1 MTLPALRIVP
11 VFAVDF
17 ILLIFCLLHIPNI
30 QDRPTA
36 PFEVVQEG
44 DAVVINRLLHPTL
57 TPQFAA
63 GDRLLS
69 WNGLEVSFPE
79 QIEYLAD
86 ISAIGAS
93 IEIVTRRDSG
103 DIRDEITLVPY
114 YTSPRFLIVSIF
126 TGLTIFAFGLFILVN
141 RPDDPAGKALH
152 WSLITFGV
160 TIMMTW
166 GPVSLDSPEFAA
178 ARILWFFAYVGV
190 AASFFFF
197 TLTFPR
203 HSTHWIVRYPFLV
216 VVFVLG
222 FGGVLVA
229 LHLRALDVRSRETM
243 SLFQQFFD
251 LFHLLLL
258 LLIGGGLYNIA
269 RSLLR
274 ATTGEERGKIYW
286 ILWGL
291 TIGASPFLFLHILP
305 QLILSRYLIPEEYTT
320 IFFTAVPF
328 AFAVSFLKYRLFDV
342 EVLISRSIV
351 YPVISLFL
359 GGSFLLVVLLF
370 TSIVGGEIVF
380 GEYLLVAGITLLA
393 ASVLNPVRKKL
404 QHVVEE
410 TLFAAR
416 TNFQTAVSRIGVELR
431 SSLSRDQLF
440 HTLIDL
446 LYGMIPC
453 ESIAAL
459 ETGEA
464 TFLVRSIRGV
474 EQHGD
479 LSLLPTVE
487 KALLAQ
493 KFLAR
498 EGSVTNN
505 PSPPNPAVADWFRLH
520 GWSICIPFISD
531 SGRILGA
538 VVVKQRS
545 PHEPYEEHEI
555 HLLQTAAE
563 LTSEILDRLLA
574 QEALIITREE
584 HKRLEEL
591 SALKSY
597 FISSVSHELRMP
609 LTSIRMFA
617 ETLRSS
623 KHLTPR
629 RKKEY
634 LEIIEGES
642 ERLSRL
648 IGNVL
653 DFAKIERGL
662 KEYNF
667 RMIDLSDCV
676 RAAARAMAY
685 QVAQHRG
692 TLKVR
697 IPRSFPPLHA
707 DPDALEEALLNL
719 LSNALKYSGK
729 RKEILLTVTRARN
742 GVMLTV
748 SDKGLGIPDHE
759 LPSIFEK
766 FYRVRDE
773 RTRQVGGTGLGLAL
787 VKHIIEAH
795 RGSISVKS
803 IVGKGTTFTITLP
816 LKGSRRRHP

>member
-1 MTLPALRIVP
+1 MSLPALRTVP

-17 ILLIFCLLHIPNI
+17 ILLVFCLLHIPNI

-44 DAVVINRLLHPTL
+44 DAVVINRLLDPTA
-57 TPQFAA
+57 TPQFAV
-63 GDRLLS
+63 GDRLFS
-69 WNGLEVSFPE
+69 WSGLEVSFPE
-79 QIEYLAD
+79 QVEYLAD
-86 ISAIGAS
+86 ISTIGAS
-93 IEIVTRRDSG
+93 VEIVTRRDS
-103 DIRDEITLVPY
+103 RDFRDQITLVPY
-114 YTSPRFLIVSIF
+114 YPSPRFLIVSIF
-126 TGLTIFAFGLFILVN
+126 TGLTIFAFGLFILVS

-166 GPVSLDSPEFAA
+166 GPVSLDSPESTA
-178 ARILWFFAYVGV
+178 ARILWFFVYVGV

-203 HSTHWIVRYPFLV
+203 RSTHWIVRYPFLV

-229 LHLRALDVRSRETM
+229 LHLRALDVRSREAM
-243 SLFQQFFD
+243 GLFQQFFD

-274 ATTGEERGKIYW
+274 ATTGEERAKIYW

-305 QLILSRYLIPEEYTT
+305 QLTLSRYLIPEEYTT

-393 ASVLNPVRKKL
+393 ASLLNPVRKKL

-416 TNFQTAVSRIGVELR
+416 TNFQTAVSRIGAELR

-459 ETGEA
+459 ETGEE
-464 TFLVRSIRGV
+464 TFLVRSTRGV

-479 LSLLPTVE
+479 LPLLPTVE

-498 EGSVTNN
+498 EGSVTNSS
-505 PSPPNPAVADWFRLH
+505 SPPDPAVADWFQLH

-584 HKRLEEL
+584 HQRLEEL
-591 SALKSY
+591 STLKSY

-629 RKKEY
+629 KKKEY

-662 KEYNF
+662 KEYHF

-685 QVAQHRG
+685 QVAQHGG

-697 IPRSFPPLHA
+697 IPRSLPHLHA

-729 RKEILLTVTRARN
+729 RKEILLTVARARN
-742 GVMLTV
+742 GVTLTV

-787 VKHIIEAH
+787 VKHIVEAH

>member
-1 MTLPALRIVP
+1 MTLPALRTVP

-17 ILLIFCLLHIPNI
+17 ILLVFCLLHIPNI

-44 DAVVINRLLHPTL
+44 DAVVINRLLQPAP
-57 TPQFAA
+57 TPQFAV

-69 WNGLEVSFPE
+69 WNELEVSFPE

-86 ISAIGAS
+86 ISTIGAS
-93 IEIVTRRDSG
+93 VEIITRRDSG
-103 DIRDEITLVPY
+103 DFRDEITLVPY
-114 YTSPRFLIVSIF
+114 YPSPRFLIVSIF

-203 HSTHWIVRYPFLV
+203 RSTHWIVRYPFLV

-229 LHLRALDVRSRETM
+229 LHLRALDVRSREAM

-274 ATTGEERGKIYW
+274 ATTAEERAKIYW

-380 GEYLLVAGITLLA
+380 GEYLLVAGITLVA
-393 ASVLNPVRKKL
+393 AFALNPVRKKL

-416 TNFQTAVSRIGVELR
+416 TNFQTTVSLIGGQLR
-431 SSLSRDQLF
+431 SALSREQLF
-440 HTLIDL
+440 GNLVDTL
-446 LYGMIPC
+446 YRTIPC
-453 ESIAAL
+453 ESIVVLEPKEGMYLPRASRGTERREPLTMTAPFEQAL
-459 ETGEA
+459 
-464 TFLVRSIRGV
+464 V
-474 EQHGD
+474 ESK
-479 LSLLPTVE
+479 L
-487 KALLAQ
+487 
-493 KFLAR
+493 LAR
-498 EGSVTNN
+498 EGALVNT
-505 PSPPNPAVADWFRLH
+505 PSTLHPAFMDWFLKNN
-520 GWSICIPFISD
+520 WSVSIPLISD
-531 SGRILGA
+531 SGRILGI

-545 PHEPYEEHEI
+545 LNEPYEEDEVR
-555 HLLQTAAE
+555 LLGAAAE
-563 LTSEILDRLLA
+563 LSAEILDRLIA
-574 QEALIITREE
+574 QEELMITLEE
-584 HKRLEEL
+584 RQRLEEL

-623 KHLTPR
+623 KHLTPKK
-629 RKKEY
+629 KKEY

-642 ERLSRL
+642 ERLARL

-662 KEYNF
+662 KEYNL

-676 RAAARAMAY
+676 RAATRAMAY
-685 QVAQHRG
+685 QVAQHGG

-697 IPRSFPPLHA
+697 IPRSLPPLHA

-729 RKEILLTVTRARN
+729 RKEILLTVTRVRN
-742 GVMLTV
+742 GVTLTV

-803 IVGKGTTFTITLP
+803 TVGKGTTFTINLP

>member
-1 MTLPALRIVP
+1 MSLPTLRTVP
-11 VFAVDF
+11 IFAVDF
-17 ILLIFCLLHIPNI
+17 VLLVLCLLHIPDI

-36 PFEVVQEG
+36 PFEVVLDG
-44 DAVVINRLLHPTL
+44 DKVVINRLMQPAA
-57 TPQFAA
+57 PSPFAV

-79 QIEYLAD
+79 QVEYLTD
-86 ISAIGAS
+86 LSMIGAS
-93 IEIVTRRDSG
+93 MEIVTRSALG
-103 DIRDEITLVPY
+103 DFRHQITLIPY
-114 YTSPRFLIVSIF
+114 YSSPRFLIVSLF
-126 TGLTIFAFGLFILVN
+126 TGLTIFAFGLFVLWN
-141 RPDDPAGKALH
+141 RPDDRAGKNLQL
-152 WSLITFGV
+152 SLITFGV
-160 TIMMTW
+160 SILMTW
-166 GPVSLDSPEFAA
+166 GPIGLDSLQAYG
-178 ARILWFFAYVGV
+178 ARTMWFFAYVGV

-203 HSTHWIVRYPFLV
+203 RSTTRIVRHPFLV
-216 VVFVLG
+216 VVFVFG
-222 FGGVLVA
+222 FGGVLAA
-229 LHLRALDVRSRETM
+229 LHLHALDVRSSEAM
-243 SLFQQFFD
+243 NLFQQFFD

-269 RSLLR
+269 RSLQR
-274 ATTGEERGKIYW
+274 STTGEERAKIYW

-291 TIGASPFLFLHILP
+291 TIGASPYLFLHILP

-351 YPVISLFL
+351 YPVITLFL

-370 TSIVGGEIVF
+370 TSIVGGDIVF
-380 GEYLLVAGITLLA
+380 GEYLLVAGITLVA
-393 ASVLNPVRKKL
+393 AFALNPVRRRL
-404 QHVVEE
+404 QRVVEE

-416 TNFQTAVSRIGVELR
+416 ANFQSAVGRIGAQLR

-440 HTLIDL
+440 HTLVDT

-459 ETGEA
+459 EQGEA
-464 TFLVRSIRGV
+464 TFLMRSSRGV
-474 EQHGD
+474 EQRGG
-479 LSLLPTVE
+479 LPMPPTVE
-487 KALLAQ
+487 KSLLAH
-493 KFLAR
+493 KILTR
-498 EGSVTNN
+498 EGSVIKSTYH
-505 PSPPNPAVADWFRLH
+505 PNQHVADWFRLH
-520 GWSICIPFISD
+520 GWSICVPFVSD
-531 SGRILGA
+531 SGQILGA
-538 VVVKQRS
+538 LMVRQRS

-574 QEALIITREE
+574 QEALIISREE

-591 SALKSY
+591 STLKSY

-623 KHLTPR
+623 RHLTPKK
-629 RKKEY
+629 KKEY

-662 KEYNF
+662 KEYDF

-676 RAAARAMAY
+676 RAAVRAMAY

-697 IPRSFPPLHA
+697 IPRSLPPLSA

-729 RKEILLTVTRARN
+729 RKEILLTVARARN
-742 GVMLTV
+742 GVTLTV
-748 SDKGLGIPDHE
+748 SDKGFGIPEHE

-803 IVGKGTTFTITLP
+803 MVGKGTTFTITLP